1 MEFSLT
7 PEQYAELARYI
18 AVVVIVGMACGW
30 AIASAGHN
38 ELQDEEQSDERSERR
53 RY

>member
-1 MEFSLT
+1 MGFSLT

-18 AVVVIVGMACGW
+18 AVVVIVGLAIGW
-30 AIASAGHN
+30 LGGRAARFDFS
-38 ELQDEEQSDERSERR
+38 EEQSDERSERR

>member
-1 MEFSLT
+1 MGFSLT

-18 AVVVIVGMACGW
+18 AVVVIVGMVCGW
-30 AIASAGHN
+30 AIASTGRN
-38 ELQDEEQSDERSERR
+38 EPDEQEQSDERSERK

>member
-1 MEFSLT
+1 MGFSLT

-30 AIASAGHN
+30 AIASAGSN
-38 ELQDEEQSDERSERR
+38 KLQDEEQDDQRSQRG